1 MKTLFSGIALATTL
15 TFGLA
20 GSVTADPGRGRHHER
35 DANHAHQGCPPGLA
49 KKSPACVPPGQ
60 ARRNDIR
67 YGRGV
72 GDRLRVEDYVLVR
85 DLDHYDI
92 ERRDNWR
99 YYRSDD
105 QLYRVDAE
113 TRQILAVIN
122 LARALFN

>member
-1 MKTLFSGIALATTL
+1 MPI
-15 TFGLA
+15 
-20 GSVTADPGRGRHHER
+20 RM
-35 DANHAHQGCPPGLA
+35 PPGLA

-60 ARRNDIR
+60 AKRDNVR

-85 DLDHYDI
+85 DLDRYDV
-92 ERRDNWR
+92 EYRDNWR
-99 YYRSDD
+99 YYQSED

-122 LARALFN
+122 LARAIFN